1 MFVVR
6 YGKKL
11 KAKGPQDVGLVL
23 KYRLDTL
30 NTGWI

>member
-11 KAKGPQDVGLVL
+11 KAKGPYDVGFVL
-23 KYRLDTL
+23 KYRMDTQ